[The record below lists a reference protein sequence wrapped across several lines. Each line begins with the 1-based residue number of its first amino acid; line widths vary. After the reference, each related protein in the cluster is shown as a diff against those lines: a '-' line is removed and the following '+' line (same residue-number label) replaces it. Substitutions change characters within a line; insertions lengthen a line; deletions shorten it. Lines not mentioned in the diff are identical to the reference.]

1 MALNGIDSMITQ
13 LNELTVIN
21 ADEVNTTVITSDI
34 ITAPLINTTTLTAT
48 EILSTNITTTG
59 ISADF
64 YSGVPQQNIL
74 YLLGTTSNI
83 QDQIDNLIETGGP
96 GGFFVVSAENTCGF
110 STTLN
115 NGQNWSFGAGG
126 QSLGDIILPSCTL
139 QTLYLSVN
147 IAPTVN
153 STVQVYINDLFTGI
167 IITIFAGEL
176 SSILTPV
183 SYAVPANSLLNFR
196 TFSGNAIVSVNRL
209 SAIFSSNGVIGA
221 TGNTGATPI
230 IEIGTV
236 ESVPYGG
243 TPEVILDP
251 GSTPEIPIFDFVLET
266 GPQGEQGADGV
277 QGPQGIQG
285 PVGPAG
291 TAGSPGNYL
300 NAFDT
305 TTQNNPV
312 ANSINIMRFNTNS
325 ASQGFSIQNGTQ
337 ITSSNI
343 GVYNI
348 QFSAQVTK
356 STGSVANIDIWIVK
370 NGVAVPQTNTTFTIH
385 DNASQLVASWNWFL
399 EMNGTDYFQIAWSS
413 PNTNISLFVETGL
426 TSPTRPD
433 VPSIILTVQQV
444 MNIQQGPTGSTGA
457 TGQQGPQGPQGP
469 QGNTGK
475 QGAKG
480 NKGDK
485 GDTGP
490 QGPAGGTEGVAIA
503 TAALA
508 AATAAAAATA
518 INTAA
523 IAGVQGQVTALE
535 ITTGGLT
542 TQIEA
547 IQTQLGEIDSNI
559 ATLDNQ
565 VATLEQ
571 KTEFITVTLPDTME
585 IFAPIL
591 EITGTTTNITSNNTT
606 IAGTGALNLGSEFQS
621 TVIIDS
627 DNSSLSGTTLCEIS
641 SRDQTYIVSSA
652 QVDIDANNITIG
664 GITNGDIPTK
674 AQNIVMQ
681 SKTTSNINS
690 PQINIGS
697 FVLGSIFN
705 SQTVNIVSQNMNIG
719 TNIKTLIKSPAI
731 DIGARII
738 GDPLN
743 TTNLKLISDTV
754 EVSSLNNVIVTATG
768 QPPPGGVGP
777 LIDGNVTLTA
787 IKNASMVGVV
797 STNIGDNTTVTT
809 NITGQTINLTSD
821 DTIVNSTN
829 ITLNAGAD
837 ITLQTLGGLIDLT
850 TTSASISGT
859 SQANLGTATTITTNI
874 RGITTNINS
883 SAINM
888 TGTLTING
896 TPFVPNTGFNQFFPF
911 VPP

>member
-21 ADEVNTTVITSDI
+21 ADTITTTTLESDI
-34 ITAPLINTTTLTAT
+34 ITSPLINTTTLTAT
-48 EILSTNITTTG
+48 EIISTNITTAG

-83 QDQIDNLIETGGP
+83 QDQIDNLIETNGP

-115 NGQNWSFGAGG
+115 GGQNWSFGAGG

-139 QTLYLSVN
+139 QTLYLSVS
-147 IAPTVN
+147 IAPSITSV
-153 STVQVYINDLFTGI
+153 VQVYLNDLFTGI
-167 IITIFAGEL
+167 SITIFAGEL
-176 SSILTPV
+176 SSLLTPI
-183 SYAVPANSLLNFR
+183 SYIIPANSLLNFR
-196 TFSGNAIVSVNRL
+196 TYSGNAIPSVNRL

-221 TGNTGATPI
+221 TGNTGATPAI
-230 IEIGTV
+230 GIGTV

-266 GPQGEQGADGV
+266 GPQGEQGA
-277 QGPQGIQG
+277 QGIQGQQGIQG

-312 ANSINIMRFNTNS
+312 ANSVNIMRFNTNS
-325 ASQGFSIQNGTQ
+325 ASQGVSIVNNTQ
-337 ITSSNI
+337 ITATNI

-385 DNASQLVASWNWFL
+385 DNASQIVASWNWFL

-444 MNIQQGPTGSTGA
+444 MNIQVGPTGA
-457 TGQQGPQGPQGP
+457 TGATGAQGPQGPQGP

-490 QGPAGGTEGVAIA
+490 QGPPGGTEAIPIA
-503 TAALA
+503 TSALALATTALA
-508 AATAAAAATA
+508 ATASTDVVVSALS
-518 INTAA
+518 
-523 IAGVQGQVTALE
+523 VSVTALE
-535 ITTGGLT
+535 
-542 TQIEA
+542 
-547 IQTQLGEIDSNI
+547 GEVI
-559 ATLDNQ
+559 ALQGQ
-565 VATLEQ
+565 VGTLETEVGTLQDETTALQQ
-571 KTEFITVTLPDTME
+571 KTQFISATTVPDSMS
-585 IFAPIL
+585 IFAPTLDISSDTNFTLPIYTQGIQNTINPIL
-591 EITGTTTNITSNNTT
+591 ISDTYQQISNGELRMTNTANTFLNFNSNTALPLRGTATINSGQILMNNGATPFLNINSNTALPLTGTANINNGQFSMTNGGNTLLNFNSGTSTFGLGNFLGCTTNIGENSATAVNIRSENTVINGNTTTNISGQTSLNLASTLTT
-606 IAGTGALNLGSEFQS
+606 IAGANLE
-621 TVIIDS
+621 
-627 DNSSLSGTTLCEIS
+627 C
-641 SRDQTYIVSSA
+641 
-652 QVDIDANNITIG
+652 NN
-664 GITNGDIPTK
+664 
-674 AQNIVMQ
+674 
-681 SKTTSNINS
+681 
-690 PQINIGS
+690 
-697 FVLGSIFN
+697 
-705 SQTVNIVSQNMNIG
+705 
-719 TNIKTLIKSPAI
+719 
-731 DIGARII
+731 
-738 GDPLN
+738 
-743 TTNLKLISDTV
+743 
-754 EVSSLNNVIVTATG
+754 
-768 QPPPGGVGP
+768 
-777 LIDGNVTLTA
+777 
-787 IKNASMVGVV
+787 
-797 STNIGDNTTVTT
+797 T
-809 NITGQTINLTSD
+809 NITVGNY
-821 DTIVNSTN
+821 
-829 ITLNAGAD
+829 
-837 ITLQTLGGLIDLT
+837 
-850 TTSASISGT
+850 
-859 SQANLGTATTITTNI
+859 ANTMTTNI
-874 RGITTNINS
+874 RGVTTNINS

>member
-1 MALNGIDSMITQ
+1 MVTELNG
-13 LNELTVIN
+13 LTVIN
-21 ADEVNTTVITSDI
+21 ADTITTTTLESDI
-34 ITAPLINTTTLTAT
+34 ITAPLINANTLTAN

-74 YLLGTTSNI
+74 YLLGSTSNI
-83 QDQIDNLIETGGP
+83 QDQIDNLIETNGP
-96 GGFFVVSAENTCGF
+96 GGFFVVSAENTIGF
-110 STTLN
+110 DTVTN
-115 NGQNWSFGAGG
+115 GGQNWSFGAAG
-126 QSLGDIILPSCTL
+126 QSLGDIILPKCTL

-147 IAPTVN
+147 IPPTITSV
-153 STVQVYINDLFTGI
+153 VQVYINDLFTGI
-167 IITIFAGEL
+167 SITISAGEL
-176 SSILTPV
+176 SSLLTPIA
-183 SYAVPANSLLNFR
+183 YIIPANSLLNFR
-196 TFSGNAIVSVNRL
+196 TYSGNAIASVNRI

-221 TGNTGATPI
+221 TGNTGMTPV

-236 ESVPYGG
+236 ESVPYGS

-251 GSTPEIPIFDFVLET
+251 GSTPEIPIFDFVLES
-266 GPQGEQGADGV
+266 GPQGQQGADGV

-305 TTQNNPV
+305 TTQNNAI
-312 ANSINIMRFNTNS
+312 ANNINIMRFNTNA
-325 ASQGFSIQNGTQ
+325 ASQGFSIENGSQ
-337 ITSSNI
+337 ITATNI

-356 STGSVANIDIWIVK
+356 STGSVANIDIWLVK
-370 NGVAVPQTNTTFTIH
+370 NGVAIANTNTTFTIH
-385 DNASQLVASWNWFL
+385 DNASQLVAAWNWFL

-426 TSPTRPD
+426 VSPTRPD

-444 MNIQQGPTGSTGA
+444 MNIQVGPTGA
-457 TGQQGPQGPQGP
+457 QGPQGIQGQTGPQGP

-490 QGPAGGTEGVAIA
+490 QGPAGGTEAIPIA
-503 TAALA
+503 TSALA
-508 AATAAAAATA
+508 LATAATAATA
-518 INTAA
+518 VNAAA

-535 ITTGGLT
+535 ITTTALT
-542 TQIEA
+542 ADVAA
-547 IQTQLGEIDSNI
+547 IQTQITEIDGNI

-585 IFAPIL
+585 IFPPIL
-591 EITGTTTNITSNNTT
+591 EVTGATTNITSNTIT
-606 IAGTGALNLGSEFQS
+606 IAGAGILSLGDGLQNRINLTSEATFLDSSGKLTMTSFTG
-621 TVIIDS
+621 TDM
-627 DNSSLSGTTLCEIS
+627 TT
-641 SRDQTYIVSSA
+641 QTDTTIKSITSH
-652 QVDIDANNITIG
+652 NI
-664 GITNGDIPTK
+664 K
-674 AQNIVMQ
+674 
-681 SKTTSNINS
+681 S

-697 FVLGSIFN
+697 YLIGDAYN
-705 SQTVNIVSQNMNIG
+705 SQTINAIAQNMNIG
-719 TNIKTLIKSPAI
+719 TNVKTLIKSPAI

-797 STNIGDNTTVTT
+797 ATNIGDNTTITTNIIGQTINETGSTSINLASALITTAGASLTCNNTNVTIGSAINTVTT
-809 NITGQTINLTSD
+809 NIK
-821 DTIVNSTN
+821 
-829 ITLNAGAD
+829 GA
-837 ITLQTLGGLIDLT
+837 
-850 TTSASISGT
+850 
-859 SQANLGTATTITTNI
+859 
-874 RGITTNINS
+874 TTNINS
-883 SAINM
+883 TAVNI

-896 TPFVPNTGFNQFFPF
+896 TPFVPNNGFNQFFPF
-911 VPP
+911 IPP